1 MCLFLNKKYFANCIL
16 KITYKTIPH
25 TLFNVFRLRFMEK
38 TTPKNP
44 KLMSIGEKI
53 KFFRT
58 LKGLKQ
64 ADVAERMG
72 IDVKSYQNIETDKTD
87 VSISRLQELADVFG
101 IDLFELFGVGEKNFY
116 YVHTGNQANT
126 HGSIVVHAK
135 NENEKDTQIE
145 NQKLNLS
152 LNFAQEKIS
161 LLENEITHLNTI
173 IALLQKD
180 KE

>member
-1 MCLFLNKKYFANCIL
+1 
-16 KITYKTIPH
+16 
-25 TLFNVFRLRFMEK
+25 MEK

-64 ADVAERMG
+64 TDVAERMG

-87 VSISRLQELADVFG
+87 VSISRLQQLADVFG

-126 HGSIVVHAK
+126 QQGSIVVHAK

-145 NQKLNLS
+145 NQKLSLS
-152 LNFAQEKIS
+152 LSFAQEKNS
-161 LLENEITHLNTI
+161 LLENEIKNLKTI